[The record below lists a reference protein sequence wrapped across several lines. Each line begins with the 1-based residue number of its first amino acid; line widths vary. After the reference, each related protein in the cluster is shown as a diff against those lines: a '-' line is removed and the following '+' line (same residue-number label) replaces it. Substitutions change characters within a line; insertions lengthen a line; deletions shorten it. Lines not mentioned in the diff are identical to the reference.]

1 LDYNDADG
9 TALKV
14 NDHMNLGSEP
24 VMRPKIFRIGQV
36 SSACGYALLSSA
48 NRNLTAEGNNWN
60 QKR

>member
-1 LDYNDADG
+1 
-9 TALKV
+9 
-14 NDHMNLGSEP
+14 MNLGSEP